1 MLLILQWS
9 IILVWRPLPD
19 MSAVYESS
27 GESGKVKYH
36 SLRTLMEGLAKN
48 EKETISITLNLFCD
62 VYMLATCKMRIGY
75 EIPIPFVIVND
86 ELCNHVPG

>member
-1 MLLILQWS
+1 
-9 IILVWRPLPD
+9 

-36 SLRTLMEGLAKN
+36 SLQTLMEGLAKN
-48 EKETISITLNLFCD
+48 KKETINITLNLFCD
-62 VYMLATCKMRIGY
+62 VYMSATCKKRKGY
-75 EIPIPFVIVND
+75 EISIPFVMVND